1 MRVLGCE
8 MRAGGGR
15 TGDHKQWEH
24 EGLSAGADSGQSPGE
39 SQQALSPLGK
49 GCACLF
55 ILIVAVN

>member
-24 EGLSAGADSGQSPGE
+24 EGLSAGAESGQSPRE
-39 SQQALSPLGK
+39 SQQALSPPGK
-49 GCACLF
+49 GCASLF
-55 ILIVAVN
+55 TFTVAVN